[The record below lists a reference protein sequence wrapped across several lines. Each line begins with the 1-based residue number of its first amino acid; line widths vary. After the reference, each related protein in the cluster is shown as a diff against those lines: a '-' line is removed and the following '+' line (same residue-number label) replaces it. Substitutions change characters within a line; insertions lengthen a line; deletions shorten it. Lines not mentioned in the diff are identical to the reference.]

1 MIMTAL
7 LSVALLFFAVAVSM
21 ITGGVTRRIRADARM
36 IGTLRAV
43 GADAKTVAGCYR
55 MQILLSIAL
64 GLLVGLACMIA
75 LLTSYYGRVWWMR
88 IAAPACVLGFSAL
101 CYAACMLALRS
112 RIRETISR
120 SIVENIREM

>member
-1 MIMTAL
+1 
-7 LSVALLFFAVAVSM
+7 
-21 ITGGVTRRIRADARM
+21 
-36 IGTLRAV
+36 
-43 GADAKTVAGCYR
+43 

-64 GLLVGLACMIA
+64 GLLVGLWGMAS
-75 LLTSYYGRVWWMR
+75 LLTSSYAIQAHWLY
-88 IAAPACVLGFSAL
+88 IAAPVCVLGFSAL